1 MIKQMTLRQIP
12 DQLEKALRHRAK
24 ERRVSLNKVS
34 IELLSQALGVDPS
47 VTKKRD
53 LSEFCG
59 VWSPDD
65 LEEFEQNTG
74 CFDTIDPEI
83 WK

>member
-1 MIKQMTLRQIP
+1 MIKQMTLRRIP

-24 ERRVSLNKVS
+24 DSGLSLNRVS
-34 IELLSQALGVDPS
+34 IELLSQALGVDSPA
-47 VTKKRD
+47 TKKRN

-59 VWSPDD
+59 VWSQDD
-65 LEEFEQNTG
+65 LKEFEQNTN
-74 CFDTIDPEI
+74 CFDAIDAEI

>member
-1 MIKQMTLRQIP
+1 MIKQMTLRRIP

-24 ERRVSLNKVS
+24 KSGVSLNKVS
-34 IELLSQALGVDPS
+34 IELLSQTLGVDPS
-47 VTKKRD
+47 ATKKRD

-59 VWSPDD
+59 VWSQDD

-74 CFDTIDPEI
+74 CFDAIDPEI